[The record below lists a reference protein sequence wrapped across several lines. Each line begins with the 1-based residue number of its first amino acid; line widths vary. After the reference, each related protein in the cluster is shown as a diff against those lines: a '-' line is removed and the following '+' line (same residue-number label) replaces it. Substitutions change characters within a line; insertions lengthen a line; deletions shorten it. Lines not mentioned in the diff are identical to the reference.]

1 MVDPISDEERS
12 SFSRRVT
19 IGVTLLV
26 GASGG
31 LVALQVDPTPLQALG
46 AVVLGL
52 IVGYPLARFVIPTG
66 SSPASRQRQRRREQQ
81 RRIEENPFT
90 DGEGG
95 STDGGRSDDSRSN
108 GDGDTGTGSDTSSR
122 SRDRGRR

>member
-1 MVDPISDEERS
+1 MVGPISDEERS

-19 IGVTLLV
+19 VGVTLLV

-46 AVVLGL
+46 AVALGL
-52 IVGYPLARFVIPTG
+52 VVGYPLARFVVPTG
-66 SSPASRQRQRRREQQ
+66 SSPATRQRQRRREQR
-81 RRIEENPFT
+81 RRIEENPFA
-90 DGEGG
+90 
-95 STDGGRSDDSRSN
+95 DGGDDEESDDGSQSN
-108 GDGDTGTGSDTSSR
+108 GDGGGAGAGSR